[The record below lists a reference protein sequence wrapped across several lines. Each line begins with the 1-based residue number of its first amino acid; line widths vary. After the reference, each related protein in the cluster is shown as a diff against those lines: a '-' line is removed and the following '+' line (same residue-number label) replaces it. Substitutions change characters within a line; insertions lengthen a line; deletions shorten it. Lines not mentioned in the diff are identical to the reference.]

1 MSISVI
7 SNPLISHK
15 LAMIR
20 DQTTPDSSFRSG
32 VSQVV
37 QLMIPAVFSDL
48 RTRDVSIATPLSVM
62 TGTNIDEDILAVPV
76 LRAGLGMLQ
85 PLVDIIDGLRIC
97 LLDMNR
103 DPESLMPVVRRNWL
117 PSVSASGCAVILDP
131 MLATGGTLAEA
142 ARLVK
147 QAGFPRIKTVSLLA
161 SPEGLERFGRAHP
174 DVQVY
179 VAEVDRGLDGRGF
192 IVPGLGDAGDRFTG
206 YELVSPDPN

>member
-76 LRAGLGMLQ
+76 LHA
-85 PLVDIIDGLRIC
+85 
-97 LLDMNR
+97 
-103 DPESLMPVVRRNWL
+103 
-117 PSVSASGCAVILDP
+117 
-131 MLATGGTLAEA
+131 ATPGG
-142 ARLVK
+142 
-147 QAGFPRIKTVSLLA
+147 
-161 SPEGLERFGRAHP
+161 HH
-174 DVQVY
+174 
-179 VAEVDRGLDGRGF
+179 
-192 IVPGLGDAGDRFTG
+192 
-206 YELVSPDPN
+206 